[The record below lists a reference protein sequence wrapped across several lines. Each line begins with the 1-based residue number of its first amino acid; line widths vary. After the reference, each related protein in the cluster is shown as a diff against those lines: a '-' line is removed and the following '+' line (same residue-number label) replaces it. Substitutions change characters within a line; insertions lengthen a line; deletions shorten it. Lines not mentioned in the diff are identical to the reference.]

1 MKLTLTNEELQ
12 KAVTL
17 YLQANA
23 AVDVHGMDFVAK
35 REGTIA
41 EVEATVKDL
50 PMVTVEAVTVEEHE
64 PEGTTEHIAEQVE
77 EFVKEEDTPPF
88 EADLEVL
95 VDESFKDIK
104 EGRTSSLETFKE
116 KLTERKESVEE
127 EETPEVPVVDSTE
140 NQFTLNFE
148 AHSQKDETPTSEPE
162 VTTTPIASLLGLGD

>member
-50 PMVTVEAVTVEEHE
+50 PMVSVEAVTIEEHE
-64 PEGTTEHIAEQVE
+64 PEETTEHIAEQVE
-77 EFVKEEDTPPF
+77 EFIQEEDTPPF
-88 EADLEVL
+88 EADPEVL
-95 VDESFKDIK
+95 VDEENTLM
-104 EGRTSSLETFKE
+104 EGTSIEQF
-116 KLTERKESVEE
+116 E

-140 NQFTLNFE
+140 QQFTLNFSHE
-148 AHSQKDETPTSEPE
+148 ESKEEPTPE
-162 VTTTPIASLLGLGD
+162 VTTTPIASLLGLGN

>member
-64 PEGTTEHIAEQVE
+64 PEETTEHIPTRVE
-77 EFVKEEDTPPF
+77 EFDKVEDTPPF
-88 EADLEVL
+88 ESDPEVL
-95 VDESFKDIK
+95 IDEESTIMKPQDGKATFQGDK
-104 EGRTSSLETFKE
+104 ETEEAIELYESELEA
-116 KLTERKESVEE
+116 
-127 EETPEVPVVDSTE
+127 EVPVVDSTE
-140 NQFTLNFE
+140 NQFTLNFDVHE
-148 AHSQKDETPTSEPE
+148 SKEDTPSPEPE
-162 VTTTPIASLLGLGD
+162 VTTTPIASLLGLSN

>member
-50 PMVTVEAVTVEEHE
+50 PMVSVETVTIEEHE
-64 PEGTTEHIAEQVE
+64 PEETTEHIPDQIE
-77 EFVKEEDTPPF
+77 EFTKEEDTPPF
-88 EADLEVL
+88 EADPKVLIDEANTFMEYDSMKEAATEEVAE
-95 VDESFKDIK
+95 D
-104 EGRTSSLETFKE
+104 TN
-116 KLTERKESVEE
+116 
-127 EETPEVPVVDSTE
+127 EVPVVDSTE
-140 NQFTLNFE
+140 NQFTLNFDVHE
-148 AHSQKDETPTSEPE
+148 NKEDTPPSEPE
-162 VTTTPIASLLGLGD
+162 ITTTPIASLLGFGS

>member
-50 PMVTVEAVTVEEHE
+50 PMVTVEAVTIEEHE
-64 PEGTTEHIAEQVE
+64 PEETTEHIPGQVE

-95 VDESFKDIK
+95 VDESFKDIE
-104 EGRTSSLETFKE
+104 EGRTSSLDSFKD
-116 KLTERKESVEE
+116 KLTERKESTSEE
-127 EETPEVPVVDSTE
+127 ITEVPVVDSTE
-140 NQFTLNFE
+140 NQFTLNLDIHE
-148 AHSQKDETPTSEPE
+148 GKEDTPSPEPE
-162 VTTTPIASLLGLGD
+162 VTTTPIASLLGLGN

>member
-50 PMVTVEAVTVEEHE
+50 PMVSVEAVTVEEHE
-64 PEGTTEHIAEQVE
+64 PEETTEHIAEQVE
-77 EFVKEEDTPPF
+77 EFIQEEDTPPF
-88 EADLEVL
+88 EADPEVL
-95 VDESFKDIK
+95 VDEENTFMEETSIK
-104 EGRTSSLETFKE
+104 Q
-116 KLTERKESVEE
+116 VE

-140 NQFTLNFE
+140 QQFTLNFSHE
-148 AHSQKDETPTSEPE
+148 EPKEEPTPE

>member
-1 MKLTLTNEELQ
+1 MKLTLTNKELQ

-50 PMVTVEAVTVEEHE
+50 PMVSVETVTIEEHE
-64 PEGTTEHIAEQVE
+64 PEETTEHIAEQVE
-77 EFVKEEDTPPF
+77 EFNKEEDTPPF
-88 EADLEVL
+88 EADPEVL
-95 VDESFKDIK
+95 IDESNTLMEYDSMKEPASVQVVDDI
-104 EGRTSSLETFKE
+104 
-116 KLTERKESVEE
+116 
-127 EETPEVPVVDSTE
+127 PEVSVVDSTE

-148 AHSQKDETPTSEPE
+148 AHDVKEDTPSSEPE
-162 VTTTPIASLLGLGD
+162 VHTAPIASILNLGN

>member
-1 MKLTLTNEELQ
+1 MKLTLTNKELQ

-50 PMVTVEAVTVEEHE
+50 PMVSVETVTIEEHE
-64 PEGTTEHIAEQVE
+64 PEETTEHIAEQVE
-77 EFVKEEDTPPF
+77 EFNKEEDTPPF
-88 EADLEVL
+88 EADPEVL
-95 VDESFKDIK
+95 IDESNTLMDYDSMK
-104 EGRTSSLETFKE
+104 EPATEVSNDEDET
-116 KLTERKESVEE
+116 T
-127 EETPEVPVVDSTE
+127 EVPVVDSTE

-148 AHSQKDETPTSEPE
+148 AHDVKEDTPSSEPE
-162 VTTTPIASLLGLGD
+162 VHTAPIASILNLGN

>member
-50 PMVTVEAVTVEEHE
+50 PMITVEAVTVEEHE
-64 PEGTTEHIAEQVE
+64 PEESTEHIPTQVE
-77 EFVKEEDTPPF
+77 EFDKEEDTPPF
-88 EADLEVL
+88 EADPAVL
-95 VDESFKDIK
+95 IDKANTLMEADSMKVAATD
-104 EGRTSSLETFKE
+104 
-116 KLTERKESVEE
+116 
-127 EETPEVPVVDSTE
+127 EVPVVDSTE
-140 NQFTLNFE
+140 NQFTLNFDVHE
-148 AHSQKDETPTSEPE
+148 SKEDTPSPEPE
-162 VTTTPIASLLGLGD
+162 VTTTPIASLLGLSN

>member
-50 PMVTVEAVTVEEHE
+50 PMVSVEAVTVEEHE
-64 PEGTTEHIAEQVE
+64 PEETTEHVPEQVE

-88 EADLEVL
+88 EADPEVL
-95 VDESFKDIK
+95 VDEENTIMEADSM
-104 EGRTSSLETFKE
+104 
-116 KLTERKESVEE
+116 KESSIEQVEKD
-127 EETPEVPVVDSTE
+127 TPEVPVVVSTE
-140 NQFTLNFE
+140 QQFTLNFSHE
-148 AHSQKDETPTSEPE
+148 EPKEEPTPE
-162 VTTTPIASLLGLGD
+162 VTTTPIASLLGLGN

>member
-50 PMVTVEAVTVEEHE
+50 PMVSVEAVTVEEHE
-64 PEGTTEHIAEQVE
+64 PEETTEHIPEQVE

-88 EADLEVL
+88 EADPEVL
-95 VDESFKDIK
+95 VDEANTLMEADSMK
-104 EGRTSSLETFKE
+104 EASIEHT
-116 KLTERKESVEE
+116 EE

-140 NQFTLNFE
+140 QQFTLNFSHE
-148 AHSQKDETPTSEPE
+148 ESKEEPTPE